1 MGGKGS
7 MAKEKSVPLHPKE
20 KTAWL
25 FFRVGSSVD
34 DDTVA
39 WVEWGHH
46 FFDFDPVGAR
56 TRNPTREGATFFSEA
71 SVNELLVIDAMKPTR
86 EKASAKGHLQTISV
100 FGRSGL
106 GLSRH
111 GLVDGLAVDRG
122 DGGDVVGGF
131 EAPLNL
137 ERVQTE
143 LDEFGDLV
151 HGGEILGG

>member
-1 MGGKGS
+1 
-7 MAKEKSVPLHPKE
+7 MAKKKPIPLHAKE
-20 KTAWL
+20 EAARL
-25 FFRVGSSVD
+25 FFRVGSTVD
-34 DDTVA
+34 DDSVA
-39 WVEWGHH
+39 WMKWGEH
-46 FFDFDPVGAR
+46 FLDFDPVGAR

-100 FGRSGL
+100 FGRSGF
-106 GLSRH
+106 GLSRY

-151 HGGEILGG
+151 HGGKILGG